1 MNRTDQELLA
11 LMEEAVEF
19 CLSHVEA
26 GGLPFVGV
34 VLGPGGYL
42 SAPGV
47 NRVHES
53 GDPSAHAEIVAMRA
67 ALTDTGSRDLSGTW
81 LLATGEPCGLCYRFA
96 LEHGVNRI
104 YVAVDSD
111 TVAAQGFD
119 YRGSYSAYG
128 INSTLLAEKMKL
140 LPVARSLEPFQQFTH
155 LRQNNII
162 TTPSSPATP
171 TRGNKS

>member
-1 MNRTDQELLA
+1 
-11 LMEEAVEF
+11 
-19 CLSHVEA
+19 
-26 GGLPFVGV
+26 
-34 VLGPGGYL
+34 
-42 SAPGV
+42 
-47 NRVHES
+47 
-53 GDPSAHAEIVAMRA
+53 MRA

-96 LEHGVNRI
+96 FEHGVSRI

-119 YRGSYSAYG
+119 YRSSYPAYG

-140 LPVARSLEPFQQFTH
+140 LPVARSLEPFQQFTR

-171 TRGNKS
+171 TKGNKS